1 MNGDSFSP
9 CGQSDLLR
17 DYAFDEVPGGER
29 LAIERHLAECAECAQ
44 ELDQL
49 RLTTAALRILP
60 DREIPQR
67 IAFVSDKVFQ
77 PSPLA
82 RFAAGFWNSAA
93 RLGFVSACVLAAA
106 LIVFAYHRPAPQQV
120 AITAPVANNVDVS
133 KQINDAVA
141 KAVTQVRRE
150 DAKMTQAALAAYD
163 QKNRAQW
170 VALEESFSVL
180 QKRVNTDTILASSSL
195 PLSGAGQ

>member
-1 MNGDSFSP
+1 MSCDSLSA
-9 CGQSDLLR
+9 CGQTELLR
-17 DYAFDEVPGGER
+17 DYAFDELPASDR
-29 LAIERHLAECAECAQ
+29 ITMERHLTECTDCAQ

-49 RLTTAALRILP
+49 RLTTAALRMLP

-82 RFAAGFWNSAA
+82 RFFGA
-93 RLGFVSACVLAAA
+93 RLGFASACVLAAA
-106 LIVFAYHRPAPQQV
+106 LVVFAYHRPAPQQMAV
-120 AITAPVANNVDVS
+120 SAPAVKSADVS
-133 KQINDAVA
+133 KQVDEAVA
-141 KAVTQVRRE
+141 KAVAQVREE
-150 DAKMTQAALAAYD
+150 DAKMTQTALAAYD
-163 QKNRAQW
+163 RKNRAQW

-180 QKRVNTDTILASSSL
+180 QKRVNTDTILASSSI

>member
-1 MNGDSFSP
+1 MSGDSFSP
-9 CGQSDLLR
+9 CGQTELLR
-17 DYAFDEVPGGER
+17 DYAFDELPASGRV
-29 LAIERHLAECAECAQ
+29 AMERHLAECADCAL

-49 RLTTAALRILP
+49 RLTTAALRMLP

-82 RFAAGFWNSAA
+82 RFFRA
-93 RLGFVSACVLAAA
+93 RLGFASACVLAAA
-106 LIVFAYHRPAPQQV
+106 LVVFAYHRPVPRQV
-120 AITAPVANNVDVS
+120 AVTAPAANNVDVS
-133 KQINDAVA
+133 KQIDEAVNRAVA
-141 KAVTQVRRE
+141 QVRQE

-163 QKNRAQW
+163 RKNRAQW

-180 QKRVNTDTILASSSL
+180 QKRVNTDTILASSAM
-195 PLSGAGQ
+195 PFSGAGQ

>member
-9 CGQSDLLR
+9 CGQSDHLR
-17 DYAFDEVPGGER
+17 DYAFDEVSAGER
-29 LAIERHLAECAECAQ
+29 LAIERHLAECADCAQ

-49 RLTTAALRILP
+49 RLTTAALRVLP

-77 PSPLA
+77 PSLLA
-82 RFAAGFWNSAA
+82 RIFGA
-93 RLGFVSACVLAAA
+93 RLGFASACVLAAA
-106 LIVFAYHRPAPQQV
+106 LVVFAYRRPAPAPQ
-120 AITAPVANNVDVS
+120 PVAVASVAAPDVS
-133 KQINDAVA
+133 KEIDAAVA
-141 KAVTQVRRE
+141 KAVAQVRQE

-163 QKNRAQW
+163 RKNRAQW

-180 QKRVNTDTILASSSL
+180 QKRVNTDTILASSTM